1 MPFYGTARAGP
12 AGAPAWTP
20 SGNIG
25 EKGAMSAEAVP
36 LKSAFRWKAFLR
48 KGGISRH
55 LRTSP
60 LQWKRFLS
68 GKGPFFLPLKS
79 AFQWMPN
86 LSGQTARRPALPN
99 QKADVRRGHGLEAP
113 QAGCSSR
120 QMEARREKPMKK
132 IMFVALVVL
141 AGLAV
146 ILDDG
151 RPRTRRR

>member
-1 MPFYGTARAGP
+1 
-12 AGAPAWTP
+12 
-20 SGNIG
+20 
-25 EKGAMSAEAVP
+25 MSAEAV
-36 LKSAFRWKAFLR
+36 
-48 KGGISRH
+48 
-55 LRTSP
+55 
-60 LQWKRFLS
+60 
-68 GKGPFFLPLKS
+68 PLKS

-99 QKADVRRGHGLEAP
+99 PKADVRRGHGLEAP

>member
-1 MPFYGTARAGP
+1 
-12 AGAPAWTP
+12 
-20 SGNIG
+20 
-25 EKGAMSAEAVP
+25 MSAEAVP
-36 LKSAFRWKAFLR
+36 LKSAFRRKAFLC

-68 GKGPFFLPLKS
+68 EIFLPLKS

-99 QKADVRRGHGLEAP
+99 PKADVRRSHGLEAP

-151 RPRTRRR
+151 ASPATGW